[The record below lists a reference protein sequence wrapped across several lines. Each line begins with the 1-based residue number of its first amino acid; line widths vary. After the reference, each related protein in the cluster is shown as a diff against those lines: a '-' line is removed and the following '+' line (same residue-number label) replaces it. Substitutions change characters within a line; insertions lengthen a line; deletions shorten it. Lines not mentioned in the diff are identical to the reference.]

1 MEDTARIHHE
11 LEIAYPDGFHLMS
24 AEELQQAYKSDYPNM
39 WGIRDEDRHIIIAIF
54 WKESNELLT
63 KLVNAKSQAKR
74 VEKLMAKG
82 LKGRKYHFCGNFA
95 TTVAG
100 CEAHGFRYGYLGAGD
115 VPQDA
120 ETILFTHGKTSYTL
134 YYYTRPE
141 TAAANLAIRDAIV
154 SSLRFV

>member
-1 MEDTARIHHE
+1 MENTARIHHE

-74 VEKLMAKG
+74 VENSWRRA
-82 LKGRKYHFCGNFA
+82 
-95 TTVAG
+95 
-100 CEAHGFRYGYLGAGD
+100 
-115 VPQDA
+115 
-120 ETILFTHGKTSYTL
+120 
-134 YYYTRPE
+134 
-141 TAAANLAIRDAIV
+141 
-154 SSLRFV
+154 